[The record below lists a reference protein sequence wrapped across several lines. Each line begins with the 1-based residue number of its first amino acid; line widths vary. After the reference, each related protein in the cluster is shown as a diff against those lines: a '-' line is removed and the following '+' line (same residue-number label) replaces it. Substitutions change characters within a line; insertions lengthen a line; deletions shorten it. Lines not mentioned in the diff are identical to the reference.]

1 MRREDDGR
9 PGGRRADI
17 TIRRRTGKKMGK
29 IDNERAMSLYRDG
42 ARDSELAR
50 LFGVSES
57 AVGQWRKKNG
67 LDKNVKRG
75 EAAGSLHQS
84 APAPSSEGALE
95 AEERPVD
102 ADQAVREAEAMKD
115 AEESEEMNETEKKPE
130 LVERILAHIE
140 RKIRQTDAEIHE
152 VAEHEGEALTLVCK
166 KRALNEIEEEIRLLR
181 VLEEHGL

>member
-1 MRREDDGR
+1 
-9 PGGRRADI
+9 
-17 TIRRRTGKKMGK
+17 MGK

-130 LVERILAHIE
+130 LVERILAYVE
-140 RKIRQTDAEIHE
+140 RGMRQVEEAKRE
-152 VAEHEGEALTLVCK
+152 VDRAGEMLVLSGK
-166 KRALNEIEEEIRLLR
+166 YRALNDLRDEINLLR